1 MATAGIAVSRDT
13 IWRFLREGLSFKK
26 SLFALEQARTAVA
39 RKRACWQALKRQ
51 LDPDRLV
58 FVDETWIKTNMA
70 PLRGWAKKGKRLKG
84 YAPHGHWRTMTFLAG
99 LRTDGLSAPCVL
111 TYAMQRFQPAD
122 YLASQKA
129 RSDRRFG
136 APAPDCGSC
145 RPIHRTSTPSSRPSP
160 RSSTGCATPKNET
173 STTHAVISDASS
185 TPSSPASARTTSKT
199 PDMVPTKTDAL
210 QSAADDLRDLL
221 IA

>member
-1 MATAGIAVSRDT
+1 MAGA
-13 IWRFLREGLSFKK
+13 
-26 SLFALEQARTAVA
+26 QASTRPGPSGV
-39 RKRACWQALKRQ
+39 RGR
-51 LDPDRLV
+51 DPDQDQHGPVAGMGEEGQTPQRLR
-58 FVDETWIKTNMA
+58 A
-70 PLRGWAKKGKRLKG
+70 PWPLAHHDLPGRPAHGRAERALRLRRPHQRPLLPGPGQWAEQQLVPTLKPG
-84 YAPHGHWRTMTFLAG
+84 DIVIL
-99 LRTDGLSAPCVL
+99 DN
-111 TYAMQRFQPAD
+111 
-122 YLASQKA
+122 LASHKAKA

-160 RSSTGCATPKNET
+160 RSSTGCATPKNEA

-185 TPSSPASARTTSKT
+185 KPSSPASARTTSKT